1 MVIPKL
7 SDYEKKRAVN
17 QAQKDLEK
25 KLKLERTF
33 HPEIKNLFN
42 RMNNDFQITVA
53 ATGIPPNAKIYS
65 PAWES
70 ALLNHYARVQRAF
83 TGSVTEF
90 DDTED
95 TETVDTE
102 TVDAEDTDAE
112 DTDTEDTPPVTD
124 RNERPILPTIEQ
136 KLFEELL
143 ALALLHYRKARAA
156 IQSQYIERTNKNNMA
171 DSITQ
176 AKSSLAQQD
185 LPINN
190 VTVSKAAAAILK
202 RKTNGRVSA
211 IETLETQAPAESTKL
226 MEARTVDDRRP
237 TSTAPSE
244 MRKTWRTIGD
254 KKVRDAHKDAD
265 FQTKFVESD
274 FIVMGQHLMYPGD
287 GSLGASIGNIINC
300 RCSTIY
306 FKK

>member
-1 MVIPKL
+1 MILKL
-7 SDYEKKRAVN
+7 NDYEKKRAVN
-17 QAQKDLEK
+17 QARKDLEK
-25 KLKLERTF
+25 KLKLERIF

-53 ATGIPPNAKIYS
+53 ATGTPPNAKIYT

-70 ALLNHYARVQRAF
+70 TLLNHYARVQKAF
-83 TGSVTEF
+83 VGSVADFE
-90 DDTED
+90 DAEDAEDAEAEDTED
-95 TETVDTE
+95 VG
-102 TVDAEDTDAE
+102 
-112 DTDTEDTPPVTD
+112 TEDVPPVTD
-124 RNERPILPTIEQ
+124 RSERPVLPAFEQ

-171 DSITQ
+171 DAITQ
-176 AKSSLAQQD
+176 AKASLAQQD

-226 MEARTVDDRRP
+226 MEARTVDGRRP
-237 TSTAPSE
+237 TSTAISE
-244 MRKTWRTIGD
+244 SMKKTWRTIGD
-254 KKVRDAHKDAD
+254 DKVRDAHKDAN

-274 FIVMGQHLMYPGD
+274 FIVMGEHLMYPGD
-287 GSLGASIGNIINC
+287 GSLGASAGNLINC
-300 RCSTIY
+300 RCSAVY
-306 FKK
+306 FKQKQEE